1 MKKRS
6 FAKRFVFLHLG
17 SSWHYFKP
25 HCWHG
30 VSLSLSGSLTTH
42 QKGSE
47 DIYKSIWTI
56 FPIKNQP
63 TNHTHTHTH
72 TQSRERLEG
81 DMHISESQ
89 PVLLALHPLHP
100 LRQCSLQMIKQKVK
114 QRITGLSIKTV
125 SPRREACISL
135 YKLSHF
141 RDMSALKLLFMQEY
155 REDQQRDSSEVQP
168 YHLYRHHSRIFWPT
182 WGIPLKTAFLFRVCH
197 PETWKDRRIVW
208 KLTSKILQNTA
219 AKKTH
224 PLNSPEYLGISVN
237 LR

>member
-1 MKKRS
+1 
-6 FAKRFVFLHLG
+6 
-17 SSWHYFKP
+17 
-25 HCWHG
+25 
-30 VSLSLSGSLTTH
+30 
-42 QKGSE
+42 
-47 DIYKSIWTI
+47 
-56 FPIKNQP
+56 
-63 TNHTHTHTH
+63 
-72 TQSRERLEG
+72 
-81 DMHISESQ
+81 MHISESQ

-114 QRITGLSIKTV
+114 QHITGLSIKTV